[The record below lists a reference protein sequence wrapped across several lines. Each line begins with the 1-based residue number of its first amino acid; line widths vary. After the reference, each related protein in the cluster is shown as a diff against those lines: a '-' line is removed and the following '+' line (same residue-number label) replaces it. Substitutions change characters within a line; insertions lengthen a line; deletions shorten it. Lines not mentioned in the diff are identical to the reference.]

1 MIIGLL
7 GLGTIGSGI
16 YEHLQKRDDIRV
28 KRILE
33 LIRHPGLEH
42 LETSDY
48 NEILSDPEIDIV
60 CEDEDAETLGF
71 YEVKVDPSR
80 YDATRLEEKVKAFFA
95 KNLDKQSLQYA
106 MGLLS
111 LDDM

>member
-1 MIIGLL
+1 M
-7 GLGTIGSGI
+7 
-16 YEHLQKRDDIRV
+16 
-28 KRILE
+28 
-33 LIRHPGLEH
+33 
-42 LETSDY
+42 
-48 NEILSDPEIDIV
+48 
-60 CEDEDAETLGF
+60 
-71 YEVKVDPSR
+71 KVDPSR

>member
-1 MIIGLL
+1 MEEKRCTRIG
-7 GLGTIGSGI
+7 GWWDRKG
-16 YEHLQKRDDIRV
+16 E
-28 KRILE
+28 
-33 LIRHPGLEH
+33 
-42 LETSDY
+42 
-48 NEILSDPEIDIV
+48 NEIDII